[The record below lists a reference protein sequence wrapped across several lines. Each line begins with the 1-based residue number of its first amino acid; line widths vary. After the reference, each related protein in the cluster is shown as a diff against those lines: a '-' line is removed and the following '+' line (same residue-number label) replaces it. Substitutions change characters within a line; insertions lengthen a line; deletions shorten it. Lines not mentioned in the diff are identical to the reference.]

1 MGFFKKIVKGVK
13 KVFKK
18 VGKAIKSAAK
28 SVGKFMGK
36 IGIVGQL
43 AVGLFM
49 PYAFGFLGTGL
60 NSFAQTLINSGNV
73 FAKGAGH
80 FLNSAIKVGTRVGQ
94 AFSSVSEA
102 VTKTVG
108 EMVGAT
114 LNKIPGAGDFI
125 KSLTQGRIDITQDTF
140 SGAWEATQK
149 AWTNA
154 GEDLGKLFSKS
165 TFDSSLNKFE
175 VDRLNKQY
183 FEDKE
188 FLDTAQPDFSDP
200 VETRGVTIEG
210 DMPDLLTEPLT
221 DSQVT
226 AMNTRGVTVG
236 DDAPGLMTR
245 QFTDAELDT
254 ITAAS
259 TDAKKVAEQEFF
271 MQQRDRALTDMSTVG
286 DVAMQTVDDKYSA
299 TNLGTKTAE
308 LAGDLGVP
316 TTGTQAVKS
325 LLDSDQ
331 TAQNYVDRRSTTVV
345 QGGGIPN
352 IYAAT
357 SGAEYGDMLSSYYP
371 QYDAPSMVD
380 AILNQDW
387 GNIYGQGYFGFP
399 SLQAGIA
406 NSAGR

>member
-18 VGKAIKSAAK
+18 VGKAVKSAVK

-60 NSFAQTLINSGNV
+60 NSFAQTLMGSGNI

-108 EMVGAT
+108 QMVGAT
-114 LNKIPGAGDFI
+114 VNKIPGAGEFI
-125 KSLTQGRIDITQDTF
+125 KSLTGGNIDITNDTF
-140 SGAWEATQK
+140 ASAWEATQK

-183 FEDKE
+183 FDDKE
-188 FLDTAQPDFSDP
+188 FLDTAQPDFSGFDDQEFFNTAQPEFSGP
-200 VETRGVTIEG
+200 VETGRAI
-210 DMPDLLTEPLT
+210 
-221 DSQVT
+221 
-226 AMNTRGVTVG
+226 VG
-236 DDAPGLMTR
+236 DDAMTR
-245 QFTDAELDT
+245 PFTDAELDT

-259 TDAKKVAEQEFF
+259 TDATKVAEQESF
-271 MQQRDRALTDMSTVG
+271 MQQRNKALTDMPAVG
-286 DVAMQTVDDKYSA
+286 DIATQAVDDKYSA

-308 LAGDLGVP
+308 LAEDLGVP
-316 TTGTQAVKS
+316 TTGTQVVKS

-331 TAQNYVDRRSTTVV
+331 TSQNYVDRRSTTVV
-345 QGGGIPN
+345 QGGGVPN
-352 IYAAT
+352 IYAAI
-357 SGAEYGDMLSSYYP
+357 SGTEYGDMLSSYSP
-371 QYDAPSMVD
+371 QYNAPSMVD

>member
-18 VGKAIKSAAK
+18 VGKAVKSAVK

-60 NSFAQTLINSGNV
+60 NSFAQTLINSGNI

-102 VTKTVG
+102 VTETVG
-108 EMVGAT
+108 QMVGAT

-125 KSLTQGRIDITQDTF
+125 KSLTDGRIDITGAKF
-140 SGAWEATQK
+140 GGEGGAWEATQK

-175 VDRLNKQY
+175 IDRLNKQY
-183 FEDKE
+183 FDDKE
-188 FLDTAQPDFSDP
+188 FLDTAQPDFSGFDDQEFFNTAQPEFSGP
-200 VETRGVTIEG
+200 VETGRAI
-210 DMPDLLTEPLT
+210 
-221 DSQVT
+221 
-226 AMNTRGVTVG
+226 VG
-236 DDAPGLMTR
+236 DDAMTR
-245 QFTDAELDT
+245 PFTDAELDT
-254 ITAAS
+254 ITTAS
-259 TDAKKVAEQEFF
+259 TDATKVAEQESF
-271 MQQRDRALTDMSTVG
+271 MQQRNKALTDMPAVG
-286 DVAMQTVDDKYSA
+286 DIATQAVDDKYSA

-308 LAGDLGVP
+308 LAEDLGVP
-316 TTGTQAVKS
+316 TTGTQVVKS

-331 TAQNYVDRRSTTVV
+331 TSQNYVDRRSTTVV
-345 QGGGIPN
+345 QGGGVPN
-352 IYAAT
+352 RNAAI
-357 SGAEYGDMLSSYYP
+357 SGTEYGDMLSSYSP
-371 QYDAPSMVD
+371 QYNAPSMVD

>member
-1 MGFFKKIVKGVK
+1 
-13 KVFKK
+13 
-18 VGKAIKSAAK
+18 
-28 SVGKFMGK
+28 MGK

-60 NSFAQTLINSGNV
+60 NSFAQTLINSGNI

-102 VTKTVG
+102 VTETVG
-108 EMVGAT
+108 QMVGAT

-125 KSLTQGRIDITQDTF
+125 KSLTDGRIDITGAKF
-140 SGAWEATQK
+140 GGEGGAWEATQK

-175 VDRLNKQY
+175 IDRLNKQY
-183 FEDKE
+183 FDDKE
-188 FLDTAQPDFSDP
+188 FLDTAQPDFSGFDDQEFFNTAQPEFSGP
-200 VETRGVTIEG
+200 VETGRAI
-210 DMPDLLTEPLT
+210 
-221 DSQVT
+221 
-226 AMNTRGVTVG
+226 VG
-236 DDAPGLMTR
+236 DDAMTR
-245 QFTDAELDT
+245 PFTDAELDT
-254 ITAAS
+254 ITTAS
-259 TDAKKVAEQEFF
+259 TDATKVAEQESF
-271 MQQRDRALTDMSTVG
+271 MQQRNKALTDMPAVG
-286 DVAMQTVDDKYSA
+286 DIATQAVDDKYSA

-308 LAGDLGVP
+308 LAEDLGVP
-316 TTGTQAVKS
+316 TTGTQVVKS

-331 TAQNYVDRRSTTVV
+331 TSQNYVDRRSTTVV
-345 QGGGIPN
+345 QGGGVPN
-352 IYAAT
+352 IYAAI
-357 SGAEYGDMLSSYYP
+357 SGTEYGDMLSSYSP
-371 QYDAPSMVD
+371 QYNAPSMVD

>member
-18 VGKAIKSAAK
+18 VGKAVKSAVK
-28 SVGKFMGK
+28 SFGKFMGK

-60 NSFAQTLINSGNV
+60 NSFAQTLMGSGNI

-80 FLNSAIKVGTRVGQ
+80 FLNAAVKVGTRVGQ

-108 EMVGAT
+108 QMVGAT
-114 LNKIPGAGDFI
+114 VNKIPGAGEFI
-125 KSLTQGRIDITQDTF
+125 KGLTGGNIDITNDTF
-140 SGAWEATQK
+140 ASAWEATQK

-183 FEDKE
+183 FDDKE
-188 FLDTAQPDFSDP
+188 FLDTAQPDFSGFDDQEFFNTAQPEFSGP
-200 VETRGVTIEG
+200 VETGRAI
-210 DMPDLLTEPLT
+210 
-221 DSQVT
+221 
-226 AMNTRGVTVG
+226 VG
-236 DDAPGLMTR
+236 DDLMTR
-245 QFTDAELDT
+245 PFTDAELDT

-259 TDAKKVAEQEFF
+259 TDATKVAEQEAF
-271 MQQRDRALTDMSTVG
+271 MRQRDRALADMSTVG
-286 DVAMQTVDDKYSA
+286 DVATQAVDDKYSA

-316 TTGTQAVKS
+316 TTGTQVVKS

-345 QGGGIPN
+345 QGGGVPN

-357 SGAEYGDMLSSYYP
+357 SGAEYGDMISSYYP
-371 QYDAPSMVD
+371 QYNAPSMVD

>member
-18 VGKAIKSAAK
+18 VGKAVKSAVK

-60 NSFAQTLINSGNV
+60 NSFAQTLINSGNI

-102 VTKTVG
+102 VTETVG
-108 EMVGAT
+108 QMVGAT

-125 KSLTQGRIDITQDTF
+125 KSLTDGRIDITGAKF
-140 SGAWEATQK
+140 GGEGGAWEATQK

-175 VDRLNKQY
+175 IDRLNKQY
-183 FEDKE
+183 FDDKE
-188 FLDTAQPDFSDP
+188 FLDTAQPDFSGFDDQEFFNTAQPEFSGP
-200 VETRGVTIEG
+200 VETGRAI
-210 DMPDLLTEPLT
+210 
-221 DSQVT
+221 
-226 AMNTRGVTVG
+226 VG
-236 DDAPGLMTR
+236 DDAMTR
-245 QFTDAELDT
+245 PFTDAELDT

-259 TDAKKVAEQEFF
+259 TDATKVAEQESF
-271 MQQRDRALTDMSTVG
+271 MQQRNKALTDMPAVG
-286 DVAMQTVDDKYSA
+286 DIATQAVDDKYSA

-308 LAGDLGVP
+308 LAEDLGVP
-316 TTGTQAVKS
+316 TTGTQVVKS

-331 TAQNYVDRRSTTVV
+331 TSQNYVDRRSTTVV
-345 QGGGIPN
+345 QGGGVPN
-352 IYAAT
+352 IYAAI
-357 SGAEYGDMLSSYYP
+357 SGTEYGDMLSSYSP
-371 QYDAPSMVD
+371 QYNAPSMVD

>member
-18 VGKAIKSAAK
+18 VGKAVKSAVK

-60 NSFAQTLINSGNV
+60 NSFAQTLINSGNI

-102 VTKTVG
+102 VTETVG
-108 EMVGAT
+108 QMVGAT

-125 KSLTQGRIDITQDTF
+125 KSLTDGRIDITGAKF
-140 SGAWEATQK
+140 GGEGGAWEATQK

-183 FEDKE
+183 FDDKE
-188 FLDTAQPDFSDP
+188 FLDTAQPDFSGFDDQEFFNTAQPEFSGP
-200 VETRGVTIEG
+200 VETGRAI
-210 DMPDLLTEPLT
+210 
-221 DSQVT
+221 
-226 AMNTRGVTVG
+226 VG
-236 DDAPGLMTR
+236 DDAMTR
-245 QFTDAELDT
+245 PFTDAELDT

-259 TDAKKVAEQEFF
+259 TDATKVAEQESF
-271 MQQRDRALTDMSTVG
+271 MQQRNKALTDMPAVG
-286 DVAMQTVDDKYSA
+286 DIATQAVDDKYSA

-308 LAGDLGVP
+308 LAEDLGVP
-316 TTGTQAVKS
+316 TTGTQVVKS

-331 TAQNYVDRRSTTVV
+331 TSQNYVDRRSTTVV
-345 QGGGIPN
+345 QGGGVPN
-352 IYAAT
+352 IYAAI
-357 SGAEYGDMLSSYYP
+357 SGTEYGDMLSSYSP
-371 QYDAPSMVD
+371 QYNAPSMVD

>member
-18 VGKAIKSAAK
+18 VGKAVKSAVK

-36 IGIVGQL
+36 VGIVGQL

-60 NSFAQTLINSGNV
+60 NSFAQTLMGSGNV

-125 KSLTQGRIDITQDTF
+125 KGLTQGSIDITQDTF

-154 GEDLGKLFSKS
+154 GDDLGKLFSKS

-183 FEDKE
+183 FDDKE
-188 FLDTAQPDFSDP
+188 FLDTAQPDFSDFDDQEFFNTAQPEFSSP
-200 VETRGVTIEG
+200 VETGRAI
-210 DMPDLLTEPLT
+210 
-221 DSQVT
+221 
-226 AMNTRGVTVG
+226 VG
-236 DDAPGLMTR
+236 DDLMTR
-245 QFTDAELDT
+245 PFTDAELDT

-259 TDAKKVAEQEFF
+259 TDATKVAEQESF
-271 MQQRDRALTDMSTVG
+271 MQQRNKALTDMPAVG
-286 DVAMQTVDDKYSA
+286 DTVMQAVDDKYSA

-308 LAGDLGVP
+308 LAEDLGAP
-316 TTGTQAVKS
+316 TTGIEVVKS

-331 TAQNYVDRRSTTVV
+331 TAQNYVDRRSSIVV
-345 QGGGIPN
+345 EGGGVPN

-357 SGAEYGDMLSSYYP
+357 SGTEYGNMMSSYYP